1 MASFVYSN
9 LRKMNTKDIDCSF
22 MIDLLWKVSWPLRS
36 PMLGWS
42 GYMQMIQ
49 EGTYPG
55 KSSFVFLPMI
65 DLNPSDLSCIY
76 STLKFICK
84 EASRYQKPPVV
95 TFDQPLYWKAV
106 YNHK

>member
-1 MASFVYSN
+1 
-9 LRKMNTKDIDCSF
+9 MNTKDVDCSF

-65 DLNPSDLSCIY
+65 DLNPSDLLCIY
-76 STLKFICK
+76 SFAKKLPDTKNHLL
-84 EASRYQKPPVV
+84 SRLTSRSIGKLCV
-95 TFDQPLYWKAV
+95 
-106 YNHK
+106 